1 MNRRAQS
8 TIEMMLY
15 VSVMIIGLSAAAY
28 VIIGPLKLGYERVSD
43 DAAQVLPESLEQ
55 GANERR

>member
-1 MNRRAQS
+1 
-8 TIEMMLY
+8 MMLY